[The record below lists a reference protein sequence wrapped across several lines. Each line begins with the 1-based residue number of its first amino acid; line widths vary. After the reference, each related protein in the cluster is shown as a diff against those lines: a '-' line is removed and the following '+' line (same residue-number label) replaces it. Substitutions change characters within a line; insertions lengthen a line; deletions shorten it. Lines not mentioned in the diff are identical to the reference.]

1 MAQSIPRLMA
11 QSIPLLSSEPC
22 LPLPLSTHPPHFFTP
37 PAPTAPAAA
46 SFRLQ
51 QQQGGL
57 LHLPAG
63 AAAVPLPLG
72 ANLPNHTLSFRCMP
86 PAAGA
91 AAASAP
97 DQQPLWS
104 RPVTIRNGVET
115 QLHVVVPVAPPE
127 ESETAGQQGG
137 SSGDAAHLTTAAA
150 AASPA
155 GARGGACAGV
165 AILRLSVHRRGPG
178 GMHVVLESVQADPPY
193 LLENRTPFPLR
204 YRQVGAA
211 GGGVL
216 PACAE

>member
-1 MAQSIPRLMA
+1 M
-11 QSIPLLSSEPC
+11 
-22 LPLPLSTHPPHFFTP
+22 
-37 PAPTAPAAA
+37 
-46 SFRLQ
+46 
-51 QQQGGL
+51 
-57 LHLPAG
+57 
-63 AAAVPLPLG
+63 PLPLG

-86 PAAGA
+86 PAAG

-127 ESETAGQQGG
+127 ESEIAGQQGG
-137 SSGDAAHLTTAAA
+137 GSGDAAHLTTAAA

-211 GGGVL
+211 VMHCGDWTVAAGGI
-216 PACAE
+216 